1 MLKFFEDVENAYCE
15 LEDVAGALL
24 DNPMVRAYFVEHY
37 DFDPEID
44 DNVSMLVRYM
54 CDKYSI

>member
-1 MLKFFEDVENAYCE
+1 MLKFFEDVESAYCE

-24 DNPMVRAYFVEHY
+24 DNPEVKAYFKERY
-37 DFDPEID
+37 DFDPEMD